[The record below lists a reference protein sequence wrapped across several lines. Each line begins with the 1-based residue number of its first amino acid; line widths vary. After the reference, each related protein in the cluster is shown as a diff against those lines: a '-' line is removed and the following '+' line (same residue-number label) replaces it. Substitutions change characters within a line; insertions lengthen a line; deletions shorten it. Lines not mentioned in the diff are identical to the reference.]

1 MEPLTVIAGKVVT
14 EAGKAA
20 VSAAGETFG
29 NAVGGAVTDTG
40 FVNKLLGKAALALG
54 DCFQRYLRNA
64 EASYNEVR
72 TLATEPDL
80 RTMLGD
86 NGIYVQVGVGLTRGH
101 AETEI
106 PASNADALLKYGNRI
121 LIEGSGG
128 MGKSML
134 MKYLFLDTIRNNAY
148 MKKPYIPVFLE
159 LRRVSEQ
166 KPGQVSISEL
176 VYACMRNHDVELKR
190 EHFPESLRMGK
201 YLFLL
206 DGFDEVK
213 DSLSA
218 EVAAKLNDFSTQY
231 PQNAFIVTSRPAND
245 YENAPFQN
253 FVKMRSMPLNKGQA
267 VELARKISKPW
278 TWQGDR
284 EKAADFCRQLDETLY
299 EKHQFFVKNPLLLSM
314 MFLTF
319 MRNSSIPDHEAE
331 FYRESYDAL
340 YSKHDTH
347 DKGSYER
354 EFKCGDLGKE
364 DFTKLFARFCFQSY
378 LDENYEFTE
387 RGILNYLRDSIK
399 FLKLPIKAE
408 DYLSDLRKIVCMI
421 VREGNVYQFA
431 HRSFQEYFAAFYTT
445 GLEDPVQKQ
454 ILEEVMEY
462 GARGGRV
469 APYYLLLFQLE
480 KERFEVNALED
491 RFRKLL
497 REAKPSENPD
507 VFLLKRMFGG
517 INSLN
522 SGFTLSLYKRHID
535 HQLTLICT
543 LIGKDICKEI
553 PNCSLLEWA
562 KNGSYTWQKVDIYSQ
577 LTGADLQSLY
587 TYIAK
592 EAHIPEFRSTVQQW
606 LNELDERRASMRERQ
621 RFHRNV

>member
-1 MEPLTVIAGKVVT
+1 MDLTTVIA
-14 EAGKAA
+14 EKAA
-20 VSAAGETFG
+20 EETVSAVAQ
-29 NAVGGAVTDTG
+29 VVTDTG
-40 FVNKLLGKAALALG
+40 FVNKLLGKVSLALG

-64 EASYNEVR
+64 EASYNQVR

-80 RTMLGD
+80 RTMLGE
-86 NGIYVQVGVGLTRGH
+86 NGIYVQVGVGLTRGRT
-101 AETEI
+101 ETEI
-106 PASNADALLKYGNRI
+106 PASKIESLLAVSNRI

-134 MKYLFLDTIRNNAY
+134 MKYLFLDTIRRGAY

-166 KPGQVSISEL
+166 KPGQVSIPEL

-218 EVAAKLNDFSTQY
+218 EVAEKLNDFSTQY

-245 YENAPFQN
+245 YENAPFRN

-267 VELARKISKPW
+267 VELARRISKTW

-284 EKAADFCRQLDETLY
+284 EKAADFCSQLEATLY
-299 EKHQFFVKNPLLLSM
+299 DKHKTFAENPLLLSM

-347 DKGSYER
+347 DKGSFQR

-364 DFTKLFARFCFQSY
+364 NFTKLFSRFCFQSY
-378 LDENYEFTE
+378 MRQQYEFSE
-387 RGILNYLRDSIK
+387 REILGYLRDSIEY
-399 FLKLPIKAE
+399 LKLSVNAE

-431 HRSFQEYFAAFYTT
+431 HRSFQEYFAAVYTSE
-445 GLEDPVQKQ
+445 LEDTYQKRVLKT
-454 ILEEVMEY
+454 IMESNFFAFVNLY
-462 GARGGRV
+462 CR
-469 APYYLLLFQLE
+469 LLLQIE
-480 KERFEVNALED
+480 GERFKVNALEEELCE
-491 RFRKLL
+491 LL
-497 REAKPSENPD
+497 DKAEKSNNPD
-507 VFLLKRMFGG
+507 VFLLKHVFYALISNNGKWAMLYSNVTFIYVCIITGL
-517 INSLN
+517 LN
-522 SGFTLSLYKRHID
+522 PLSALPAFKSHLMNPFKTRTHVTFEDIDKSTQLNTQKRQVLYSFLVKK
-535 HQLTLICT
+535 Q
-543 LIGKDICKEI
+543 
-553 PNCSLLEWA
+553 
-562 KNGSYTWQKVDIYSQ
+562 
-577 LTGADLQSLY
+577 
-587 TYIAK
+587 
-592 EAHIPEFRSTVQQW
+592 HIPEFRAKMQQW
-606 LNELDERRASMRERQ
+606 LDGLDAKRKAAKRDD
-621 RFHRNV
+621 FFTNL

>member
-1 MEPLTVIAGKVVT
+1 MDLTTVVA
-14 EAGKAA
+14 EKAA
-20 VSAAGETFG
+20 EE
-29 NAVGGAVTDTG
+29 AVGAVAQVVTDTG
-40 FVNKLLGKAALALG
+40 FVNKLLGKVSLALG

-64 EASYNEVR
+64 EASYNQVR

-80 RTMLGD
+80 RTMLGE
-86 NGIYVQVGVGLTRGH
+86 NGIYVQVGVGLTRGRT
-101 AETEI
+101 ENEI
-106 PASNADALLKYGNRI
+106 PASKIESLLAVSNRI

-134 MKYLFLDTIRNNAY
+134 MKYLFLDTIRRGAY

-166 KPGQVSISEL
+166 KPGQVSIPEL

-218 EVAAKLNDFSTQY
+218 EVAEKLNDFSTQY

-245 YENAPFQN
+245 YENAPFRN

-267 VELARKISKPW
+267 VELAQRISKTW

-284 EKAADFCRQLDETLY
+284 EKAADFCKQLEETLY
-299 EKHQFFVKNPLLLSM
+299 EKHKTFAQNPLLLSM

-347 DKGSYER
+347 DKGSFLR
-354 EFKCGDLGKE
+354 EFKCGNLGKDE
-364 DFTKLFARFCFQSY
+364 FTKLFARFCFQSY
-378 LDENYEFTE
+378 MREKYEFSE
-387 RGILNYLRDSIK
+387 REILDFLRDSIAY
-399 FLKLPIKAE
+399 LKLSVNAE

-431 HRSFQEYFAAFYTT
+431 HRSFQEYFAAVYTA
-445 GLEDPVQKQ
+445 GLSDADQK
-454 ILEEVMEY
+454 
-462 GARGGRV
+462 RV
-469 APYYLLLFQLE
+469 LDAIALSVWDTRFLYYRLLFQIE
-480 KERFEVNALED
+480 GERFKVNALEE
-491 RFRKLL
+491 KLRGWL
-497 REAKPSENPD
+497 NDMENNANPD
-507 VFLLKRMFGG
+507 VFLLKRMFRKFVKVKDVWVARANPF
-517 INSLN
+517 IFQSEICYICQSIDMVSYIIPNSEFLE
-522 SGFTLSLYKRHID
+522 GFGK
-535 HQLTLICT
+535 TLIDFHY
-543 LIGKDICKEI
+543 IDDSG
-553 PNCSLLEWA
+553 PFA
-562 KNGSYTWQKVDIYSQ
+562 RYSHQ
-577 LTGADLQSLY
+577 EREALY
-587 TYIAK
+587 TYLVK
-592 EAHIPEFRSTVQQW
+592 ELHIPEFRAKMQQW
-606 LNELDERRASMRERQ
+606 LDGLDAKRKAAKRDD
-621 RFHRNV
+621 FFTNL